1 MYTFWGVELH
11 ILSFFIFLAYLLVLF
26 HIVVD
31 LFRDTQLGGFAKVLW
46 FIGLICLPLWPGLV
60 YILARGGGMAGRR
73 RAEVQR
79 AQSEA
84 EAYIRHVAGKSPA
97 EQIVDARALLE
108 AGTITKDEF
117 DRLKAKALS

>member
-1 MYTFWGVELH
+1 

-46 FIGLICLPLWPGLV
+46 FIGLIFLPFLTALW
-60 YILARGGGMAGRR
+60 YIIARGGGMAGRR
-73 RAEVQR
+73 LAEVQR
-79 AQSEA
+79 AQAAA
-84 EAYIRHVAGKSPA
+84 EGYIRHVAGKSPA